1 MALALFV
8 VFLLGLA
15 TRAFLLSNK
24 VKEESWRKEAE
35 GHPTWEE
42 VVNQIKKVEQSQ
54 SDANLVRI
62 EVIGRWVHCFISFLP
77 KQ

>member
-35 GHPTWEE
+35 GYPTWEE
-42 VVNQIKKVEQSQ
+42 VVNQIKKVEQS
-54 SDANLVRI
+54 DINLVTVD
-62 EVIGRWVHCFISFLP
+62 VIGRCVHC
-77 KQ
+77 